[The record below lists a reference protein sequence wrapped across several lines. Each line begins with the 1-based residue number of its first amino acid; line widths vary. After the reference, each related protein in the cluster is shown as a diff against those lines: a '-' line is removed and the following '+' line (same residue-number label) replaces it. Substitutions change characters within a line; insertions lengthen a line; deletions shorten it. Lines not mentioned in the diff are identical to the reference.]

1 MRPSPP
7 PHSQDPAIT
16 ASEVAGLLAVLWG
29 RAQVKVPTGAI
40 SPSQLRALL
49 VIERLEGSNLR
60 TLGEALGSGPPA
72 TSRLCDRLEAAGL
85 LERRLSTA
93 SRREV
98 ELYLSRPGRVL
109 LDEVRDRQVD
119 EVRPVLEA
127 MSPEDYVHLVKG
139 LTAFR
144 DAAAAGVEG
153 AAVTAPDMPV
163 ARPA

>member
-1 MRPSPP
+1 MRPSTP
-7 PHSQDPAIT
+7 SQPQDLAVT

-29 RAQVKVPTGAI
+29 RVQLKVPTGPI

-60 TLGEALGSGPPA
+60 ALGEALGSGPPA

-85 LERRLSTA
+85 VERRLSTA

-98 ELYLSRPGRVL
+98 ELYLSRPGRAL
-109 LDEVRDRQVD
+109 LDEVRDRQVG
-119 EVRPVLEA
+119 EVAPVLEA
-127 MSPEDYVHLVKG
+127 MSPEDYGHLVKG

-144 DAAAAGVEG
+144 DAATVVVDGDEG
-153 AAVTAPDMPV
+153 APDMPV